1 MRIGAALSVLV
12 WGSVLGLLGWF
23 FHDMYEQRQEE
34 EKLRE
39 ALVQIAAEIAR
50 LDEETPCARILV
62 HAADVNADTGKTE
75 ISMSWLDTDANW
87 KRRPGAELKKLKVV
101 GREAYFD
108 SYQIIFGSENV
119 KEGDPLRGKTLT
131 LFARAYGS
139 DQKPSDGTPLNMPAD
154 VLGVA
159 EAGGELVPPAFRQG
173 DGAPTE
179 FEQRLWSRFWELCT
193 DPEAAER
200 EGVRTVQ
207 GTAVHKPLQPKMEY
221 RLSFNNQGQI
231 FLDGPLPPDDFVGH

>member
-39 ALVQIAAEIAR
+39 ALAR
-50 LDEETPCARILV
+50 LTEETPCARILV

-87 KRRPGAELKKLKVV
+87 KRLPGTEMKKLKVV
-101 GREAYFD
+101 GKEAYFD

-119 KEGDPLRGKTLT
+119 QEGDPLRGKTLT
-131 LFARAYGS
+131 VFARAYGS

-159 EAGGELVPPAFRQG
+159 EAGGELIPPAFRQG

-179 FEQRLWSRFWELCT
+179 VELRLWSRFWELCT

-221 RLSFNNQGQI
+221 RLSINNQGQI
-231 FLDGPLPPDDFVGH
+231 FLDGPLPPDDFIGQ